1 MSDDRK
7 DIAGIA
13 DEYVL
18 GLMEPAEASAIE
30 VEMEQDA
37 ELRSAIAAS
46 RDRFLPLDAGV
57 EPAPVGEALWQKIEA
72 TLPEQVRSVDRPLPE
87 PANDNRWKSWRMT
100 AVSAIAASL
109 VLALGLGFS
118 LLRTTEPLVIAV
130 LVNETGEVQAVVE
143 DFGNEHATIRLLS
156 DFSIPADKTMQVW
169 TLPSR
174 EMGPVSLG
182 LINGVRSAKVDA
194 PALPVPKNDQLYEIT
209 VEQAGGSPTGR
220 PTGPILAKGFAR
232 LPR

>member
-1 MSDDRK
+1 
-7 DIAGIA
+7 
-13 DEYVL
+13 
-18 GLMEPAEASAIE
+18 MEPAEASAIE

-72 TLPEQVRSVDRPLPE
+72 ALPVQEKSFDLPLPK
-87 PANDNRWKSWRMT
+87 PANDNRGRGWRMT